1 MILTGLLLY
10 LRSMTSLIFLGRL
23 GGLALADGSLIISFA
38 NITGYSVMWGLTMGM
53 EPICGQAY
61 SAGHYELLNITMQR
75 TMFLLI
81 VGVVLIGVL

>member
-1 MILTGLLLY
+1 M
-10 LRSMTSLIFLGRL
+10 
-23 GGLALADGSLIISFA
+23 
-38 NITGYSVMWGLTMGM
+38 VM

-61 SAGHYELLNITMQR
+61 SAGHYGLLNITMQR